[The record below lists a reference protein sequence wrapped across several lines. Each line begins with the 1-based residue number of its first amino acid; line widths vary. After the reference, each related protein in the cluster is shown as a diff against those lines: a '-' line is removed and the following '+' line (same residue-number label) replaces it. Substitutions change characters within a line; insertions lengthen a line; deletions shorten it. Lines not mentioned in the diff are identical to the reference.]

1 MRHLPRFLEIC
12 NCFCF
17 VCIVVGEE
25 DCMIF
30 FFTFFS
36 FCHQFSFCN
45 GILISSLTHIR
56 QQSMCT
62 LLLFWEYVCF
72 LFVCHFFF
80 VWHTLPCVSP
90 PFMVKHQVIR
100 QSRRNNYLRWMSS
113 ERTNIA
119 KFFVCFL
126 QISILFSNFCG
137 GGNAINPHTWILSHL
152 LLNTWVWLPLQF
164 VWNLPRIFLSKECVY
179 TLPLGFT
186 MLSNHTYLKMRVS
199 SECLLHVCDPEI
211 VVQNSVLSLDF
222 FLYFNGLLSR
232 VQSMMDCCC
241 CCRCRRCC
249 FPGGRDFYR
258 FVEATVS
265 RCVLEGLTFV
275 STLFES
281 CEPYS
286 WTPRNAWK
294 IRSTYYRSS
303 LPSCAIFEPQFTIH
317 ELSKFIWK

>member
-126 QISILFSNFCG
+126 QISYFVFKLLRWRQCNQSSYMNPFSIFFSILEYD
-137 GGNAINPHTWILSHL
+137 
-152 LLNTWVWLPLQF
+152 
-164 VWNLPRIFLSKECVY
+164 FLSNSYETSQESFCQKSVC
-179 TLPLGFT
+179 TPF
-186 MLSNHTYLKMRVS
+186 
-199 SECLLHVCDPEI
+199 LLDSP
-211 VVQNSVLSLDF
+211 
-222 FLYFNGLLSR
+222 
-232 VQSMMDCCC
+232 
-241 CCRCRRCC
+241 CCRITR
-249 FPGGRDFYR
+249 
-258 FVEATVS
+258 T
-265 RCVLEGLTFV
+265 
-275 STLFES
+275 
-281 CEPYS
+281 
-286 WTPRNAWK
+286 
-294 IRSTYYRSS
+294 
-303 LPSCAIFEPQFTIH
+303 
-317 ELSKFIWK
+317 